1 MKKYYV
7 GSTPKLY
14 AYDYASGVLTD
25 AGTSIVI
32 TIRDPKEKIVTEDA
46 AMSKETDGTYYY
58 AGLTLTTAHLEGIW
72 TYQCKETTASMVT
85 IEEGEF
91 EFVKR

>member
-1 MKKYYV
+1 
-7 GSTPKLY
+7 
-14 AYDYASGVLTD
+14 
-25 AGTSIVI
+25 
-32 TIRDPKEKIVTEDA
+32 
-46 AMSKETDGTYYY
+46 MSKETTGTYYY